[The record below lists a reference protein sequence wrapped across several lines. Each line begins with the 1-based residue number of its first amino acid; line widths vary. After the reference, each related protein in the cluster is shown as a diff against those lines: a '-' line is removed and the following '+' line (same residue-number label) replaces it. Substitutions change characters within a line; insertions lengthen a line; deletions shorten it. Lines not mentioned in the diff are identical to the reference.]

1 MADSS
6 RQVQTSNPFDRFDE
20 AINDPGLYPTY
31 QYERPESR
39 QLEPLPQDRVPLFLS
54 DYDQQYRDDR
64 FEDEATEYTFGSKQ
78 QRPRTSRI
86 VTGVVAAT
94 AVAAIVGLF
103 SIDATRSVFVNAK
116 ASLASL
122 APASFGGGQG
132 EAVPP
137 PAQPPQRVASVTAPE
152 PRIAAPEAQAVYR
165 SRPAEAAAAA
175 PAVAAPANSKP
186 TEMAYSS
193 QPSREEI
200 QAAYQSALKSGQVAA
215 VAPVA
220 PPPPQQQQPVAP
232 QQQSAAPAVRR
243 MDPDELAGLLRR
255 AKSLLAVGDI
265 SAARLLLERAA
276 DAQEAEAALMLGT
289 TYDPLVI
296 GNRDMR
302 SVTPDPAMA
311 RQWYQKA
318 AALGS
323 ADARRRLSQI
333 QN

>member
-54 DYDQQYRDDR
+54 DYDQQYQDDR
-64 FEDEATEYTFGSKQ
+64 FEDEAREYTFGSKQ

-122 APASFGGGQG
+122 APASLGGGQDD
-132 EAVPP
+132 AAPP
-137 PAQPPQRVASVTAPE
+137 PAQPPQRVASVAAPE

-165 SRPAEAAAAA
+165 PRPAEAAAAA
-175 PAVAAPANSKP
+175 PAMAAPAKP
-186 TEMAYSS
+186 AEMAYNS
-193 QPSREEI
+193 QPSREDI
-200 QAAYQSALKSGQVAA
+200 QAAYQSALKGQGQVAA

-220 PPPPQQQQPVAP
+220 PPPQP
-232 QQQSAAPAVRR
+232 AAPAARR
-243 MDPDELAGLLRR
+243 MDADELAGLLKR
-255 AKSLLAVGDI
+255 ARSLLAVGDI

-296 GNRDMR
+296 GNQDMR
-302 SVTPDPAMA
+302 SITPDPAMA

>member
-1 MADSS
+1 MAESS

-54 DYDQQYRDDR
+54 DYDQQYQDDR
-64 FEDEATEYTFGSKQ
+64 FEDEATEYTFGSKR
-78 QRPRTSRI
+78 QRSHTSRI

-122 APASFGGGQG
+122 APASLGGGQG
-132 EAVPP
+132 EAAPP
-137 PAQPPQRVASVTAPE
+137 PAQPPQRVATVTAPE

-175 PAVAAPANSKP
+175 PTVAPPANSN
-186 TEMAYSS
+186 AYAS

-200 QAAYQSALKSGQVAA
+200 QAAYQSAMKGGQVAA

-220 PPPPQQQQPVAP
+220 PPPQP
-232 QQQSAAPAVRR
+232 AAPAVRR
-243 MDPDELAGLLRR
+243 MDPDELAGLLKR

-296 GNRDMR
+296 GNQDMR
-302 SVTPDPAMA
+302 SITPDPAMA

>member
-220 PPPPQQQQPVAP
+220 PPPQQQAVAP
-232 QQQSAAPAVRR
+232 PPQPAAPAVRR

-296 GNRDMR
+296 GNKDMR

>member
-54 DYDQQYRDDR
+54 DYDQQYQDDR
-64 FEDEATEYTFGSKQ
+64 FEDEAREYTFGSKQ

-122 APASFGGGQG
+122 APASLGGGQDD
-132 EAVPP
+132 AAPP
-137 PAQPPQRVASVTAPE
+137 PAPPPQRVAAVAAPE

-165 SRPAEAAAAA
+165 PRPAEAAAAA
-175 PAVAAPANSKP
+175 PAVAAPAKP
-186 TEMAYSS
+186 AEMAYNS
-193 QPSREEI
+193 QPSREDI
-200 QAAYQSALKSGQVAA
+200 QAAYQSALKGQGQVAA

-220 PPPPQQQQPVAP
+220 PPPQP
-232 QQQSAAPAVRR
+232 AAPAARR
-243 MDPDELAGLLRR
+243 MDADELAGLLKR
-255 AKSLLAVGDI
+255 ARSLLAVGDI
-265 SAARLLLERAA
+265 PAARLLLERAA

-296 GNRDMR
+296 GNQDMR
-302 SVTPDPAMA
+302 SITPDPAMA

-323 ADARRRLSQI
+323 QDARRRLSELR
-333 QN
+333 N